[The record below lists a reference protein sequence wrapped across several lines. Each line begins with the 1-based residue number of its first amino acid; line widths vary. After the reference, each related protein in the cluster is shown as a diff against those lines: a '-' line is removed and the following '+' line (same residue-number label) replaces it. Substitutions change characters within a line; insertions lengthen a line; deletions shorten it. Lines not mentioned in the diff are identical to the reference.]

1 MMFTASQSGR
11 ARRAPDREP
20 EAGAELRRLAPAE
33 IAARHDRLVER
44 HDLVARMAG
53 IVRDDGARPV
63 DQLHQLPDHAIGAE
77 RRGLRGQAR
86 AATRSMKAPRTSA
99 TALSVASRRSPRASP
114 TGVEQL
120 QQHEARVA
128 DAAEGDVVA
137 GREIA
142 AVVGDLP
149 ERRPGGHRRDV
160 ERAREA
166 RADAEHEVGLREE
179 AVDGGRPRAARG
191 AERERVVL
199 GERALAVER
208 RRHRRAGELGQAHQL
223 GRRAGVE
230 HALAREDHRVLGR
243 EQRPSRS
250 RRRRRRSPASDAAAT
265 SARPSRPR
273 PRAR

>member
-33 IAARHDRLVER
+33 IAARHDRLVEG
-44 HDLVARMAG
+44 HDLVARMPG

-63 DQLHQLPDHAIGAE
+63 DQLHQLPDDAIGAE
-77 RRGLRGQAR
+77 RRGLRGQPREPLLHEGAAHVGHRALGRLAPLAAR
-86 AATRSMKAPRTSA
+86 LAD
-99 TALSVASRRSPRASP
+99 
-114 TGVEQL
+114 GVEQL
-120 QQHEARVA
+120 QQHQARVA

-137 GREIA
+137 GGEIA

-149 ERRPGGHRRDV
+149 ERRPLRHRRDV

-166 RADAEHEVGLREE
+166 RADAEHEVGLLEE

-191 AERERVVL
+191 AERQRVVL

-208 RRHRRAGELGQAHQL
+208 RGHRRAGELGEAHEL

-230 HALAREDHRVLGR
+230 HALTREDHRMRGS
-243 EQRPSRS
+243 EQRPCGLA
-250 RRRRRRSPASDAAAT
+250 RRRRRSPASAAAAT
-265 SARPSRPR
+265 SARSSRPR